1 MMERLFDIGESSI
14 INSLIYGTFPHLRDY
29 HDDSVTLDIGKYQSI
44 SISTDPCPEPLVC
57 RFDEKNR
64 YYHYGVMSVLINYSD
79 LAATGVEPIGILL
92 STVMPNDMYT
102 YEYSHFL
109 QGVKDACTAWGGNLL
124 GGNVKD
130 GKEFSVTGTAIG
142 GQVNQNILKRVGS
155 NIGDVVCVVGDPGV
169 FWLAILK
176 LLEGYNLNELD
187 NYTKSFVTSPYPK
200 VKEGLLLSASNKVTS
215 CMDNSDGII
224 GCLYELAELN
234 NVSIII
240 DDDKFIPHQSLR
252 QYCKKRNI
260 EYRNLMLSFG
270 GWDLVFTCPLSEVL
284 SLKSVFDMNGCKF
297 NVIGS
302 VIKKSQEKVMLAKED
317 FVYKINNFSSKR
329 FNKHSYF
336 SFGLE
341 TVIKQF
347 QETQLTLL
355 PIRRSG
361 L

>member
-1 MMERLFDIGESSI
+1 MERLFDIGESAVVR
-14 INSLIYGTFPHLRDY
+14 SLIYGTFPHLKKY
-29 HDDSVTLDIGKYQSI
+29 HDDAVTLDIGKYLSI
-44 SISTDPCPEPLVC
+44 SISTDPCPEPLIC
-57 RFDEKNR
+57 KFDEKNR
-64 YYHYGVMSVLINYSD
+64 YYHYGLINYSD

-124 GGNVKD
+124 GGNIKD

-142 GQVNQNILKRVGS
+142 GQINKNILKRVGC
-155 NIGDVVCVVGDPGV
+155 NVGDAVCVVGDPGI

-176 LLEGYNLNELD
+176 LLEGCNLNELD

-200 VKEGLLLSASNKVTS
+200 VKEGLLLSESNKVTS

-224 GCLYELAELN
+224 GCLYELATLN

-240 DDDKFIPHQSLR
+240 DDNKLLPNSTLC
-252 QYCKKRNI
+252 QYCAKRNI

-270 GWDLVFTCPLSEVL
+270 GWDLVFTCPMSEVS
-284 SLKSVFDMNGCKF
+284 SLQTLFAMNACGF

-302 VIKKSQEKVMLAKED
+302 VIKKSQEKVMLVKD
-317 FVYKINNFSSKR
+317 NSVYKINDFSSKR

-341 TVIKQF
+341 AFIKQF
-347 QETQLTLL
+347 QQSQLTPLQ
-355 PIRRSG
+355 IRRG
-361 L
+361 DL